1 MNHAHN
7 VRGVYGHERV
17 MATRPKDT
25 GRLSLASAIDSV
37 FPWVVF
43 DMDGTLANSFELI
56 VGSFNYAAG
65 KFMDKPI
72 TKKDA
77 ISIPGGTLE
86 EQLGSYVPSGHVFHA
101 VERYH
106 AYYRQHFDR
115 NACSYGGI
123 DELLFTLKRR
133 GVNLAVYTGADEES
147 AQFTLQKLGLSRFF
161 STIVTGGDV
170 RKPKPDPEGLRIVMN
185 ATGARSNQMTY
196 VGDHPNDVKASR
208 NAGIKSAAAYW
219 GSLHKEE
226 LETLEPDFGF
236 RHPSEA
242 VALLESA

>member
-1 MNHAHN
+1 
-7 VRGVYGHERV
+7 
-17 MATRPKDT
+17 MATTAKDT
-25 GRLSLASAIDSV
+25 RRLSLASAIDSV

-43 DMDGTLANSFELI
+43 DMDGTLANSFGLI
-56 VGSFNYAAG
+56 VCSFNYAAG
-65 KFMDKPI
+65 KFMGTPI
-72 TKKDA
+72 TTKEA

-86 EQLGSYVPSGHVFHA
+86 EQLGNYMPLRHVPHA

-106 AYYRQHFDR
+106 AYYRQHFDL
-115 NACSYGGI
+115 NASTYPGI
-123 DELLFTLKRR
+123 DQLLFTLKRR

-147 AQFTLQKLGLSRFF
+147 AQFTMQKLGLSRFF

-170 RKPKPDPEGLRIVMN
+170 RKPKPDSEGLRIVMN

-226 LETLEPDFGF
+226 LETLEPDFTF

-242 VALLESA
+242 VGLLECSKQSLSD

>member
-1 MNHAHN
+1 
-7 VRGVYGHERV
+7 
-17 MATRPKDT
+17 MATTAKDT
-25 GRLSLASAIDSV
+25 RRLSLASAIDSV

-56 VGSFNYAAG
+56 VGSFKYAAG
-65 KFMDKPI
+65 KFMDEPI
-72 TKKDA
+72 TKKEA
-77 ISIPGGTLE
+77 INIPGGTLE
-86 EQLGSYVPSGHVFHA
+86 EQLGNYMPIRNVPHA

-106 AYYRQHFDR
+106 SYYRQHFDL
-115 NACSYGGI
+115 NACTYAGI
-123 DELLFTLKRR
+123 DELLSTLARR
-133 GVNLAVYTGADEES
+133 GVNLAVFTGADEES
-147 AQFTLQKLGLSRFF
+147 AQFTLQRLGLSRFF

-226 LETLEPDFGF
+226 LETLDPDF

-242 VALLESA
+242 VELLEPA